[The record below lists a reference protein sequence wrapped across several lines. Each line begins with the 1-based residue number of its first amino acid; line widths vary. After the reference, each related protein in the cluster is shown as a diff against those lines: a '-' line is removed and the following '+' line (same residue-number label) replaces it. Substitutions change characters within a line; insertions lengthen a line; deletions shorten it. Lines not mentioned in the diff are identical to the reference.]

1 MAGSKGEH
9 MRVRIVKD
17 PEYYCVETWV
27 WYWPFWTFLKGYKN
41 KFEAEA
47 WANHYA
53 NPDIT
58 EVT

>member
-1 MAGSKGEH
+1 MK
-9 MRVRIVKD
+9 VRIVKN
-17 PEYYCVETWV
+17 PSYYVIETKV
-27 WYWPFWTFLKGYKN
+27 WYWPFWTFRNLFSTQ
-41 KFEAEA
+41 FEAEA